1 MFNRFPNKRFSLT
14 QLETYLDCP
23 YKYYLS
29 YVKRLKWPRVPSGA
43 AFGTAM
49 HRAIEKVNRSFFT
62 HTMDEEDVAI
72 QFTDEWKLELTYRNV
87 EFKKPE
93 EEGELLSKGKKLIC
107 LYYKEFEGIE
117 PRAVEEEFR
126 LPIPGRWPT
135 SSQRLLRPRTIKG
148 RIDLVIDGE
157 VVEVKT
163 SRQSYNQKGV
173 DASLQLTLYSWAYRH
188 LYRKE
193 ERVLKTVALIKTNTP
208 KIQIVET
215 HREKADHDALMRIIT
230 NVIRAIRLRVFYK
243 NTNTRY
249 GCGSCVYRDVC

>member
-1 MFNRFPNKRFSLT
+1 MFNRFPSRHFSLT

-23 YKYYLS
+23 RKYYLS

-49 HRAIEKVNRSFFT
+49 HRAIEKVNRSFFN
-62 HTMDEEDVAI
+62 HCMDEEDAVTI
-72 QFTDEWKLELTYRNV
+72 FLDEWKLELTYRNV

-93 EEGELLSKGKKLIC
+93 EADELPNKGKELIR

-126 LPIPGRWPT
+126 LPIPGRWPV
-135 SSQRLLRPRTIKG
+135 SNQRLLRPRIISG

-193 ERVLKTVALIKTNTP
+193 ERVLKTVTLVKTNTP
-208 KIQIVET
+208 KIQIIET
-215 HREKADHDALMRIIT
+215 HREKADHDLLMRTIS
-230 NVIRAIRLRVFYK
+230 NVIRAIRMRVFYK
-243 NTNTRY
+243 NTHTRY